1 MRTAL
6 LLALCLCFGAS
17 ARGAHAQARAAA
29 PAMPARATA
38 ADSAAIRNA
47 ALDYIEG
54 WYTGDEARMRRALHP
69 DLAKRFVATDDEG
82 RNSLYS
88 TTAETLARQTKARLG
103 TDIPVERRWRTV
115 QILDIDG
122 NLASVKL
129 SSTKLV
135 DYMHLARWD
144 GGWRIVNV
152 LWDSRPEGRPRP

>member
-6 LLALCLCFGAS
+6 LLALCLCAF
-17 ARGAHAQARAAA
+17 ARGAHAQAAA
-29 PAMPARATA
+29 PAIPARATA

-69 DLAKRFVATDDEG
+69 DLAKRFVTTDKEG
-82 RNSLYS
+82 RDWLYG

-103 TDIPVERRWRTV
+103 TDVPVERRWRTV

-152 LWDSRPEGRPRP
+152 LWDSRPEDRPRP